1 MQTDS
6 AILKLRSFFLTNKRL
21 PSYREMCSLLGFCS
35 KKTSFELVKKLV
47 REGILEKDEY
57 GKLIPKRLF
66 PPLPVLGTI
75 HAGHPSS
82 SEQSLL
88 ETMSFDNYLVNKPEK
103 SYILK
108 VSGDSMIDAGI
119 NSGDF
124 VVIEKDKQPSQGD
137 IVVAYIDGEFTLKYF
152 TKNDGKILLMPANK
166 KYSPLSPMQELSI
179 FGVVVSVMRK
189 YH

>member
-1 MQTDS
+1 MPV
-6 AILKLRSFFLTNKRL
+6 ILH
-21 PSYREMCSLLGFCS
+21 LLQ
-35 KKTSFELVKKLV
+35 
-47 REGILEKDEY
+47 
-57 GKLIPKRLF
+57 
-66 PPLPVLGTI
+66 
-75 HAGHPSS
+75 A
-82 SEQSLL
+82 LL